1 MPLPPVFN
9 INLCFSLILELH
21 DAFVLFDVNHD
32 GRITEA
38 ELNSVLNFLGIKA
51 SPTDVKKMIAE
62 ADIDGEFFQNFMLF
76 ITKYLFCRSPGDG
89 L

>member
-1 MPLPPVFN
+1 MGKACRYHQFLN

-62 ADIDGEFFQNFMLF
+62 ADIDGEFFKILCF
-76 ITKYLFCRSPGDG
+76 S
-89 L
+89 